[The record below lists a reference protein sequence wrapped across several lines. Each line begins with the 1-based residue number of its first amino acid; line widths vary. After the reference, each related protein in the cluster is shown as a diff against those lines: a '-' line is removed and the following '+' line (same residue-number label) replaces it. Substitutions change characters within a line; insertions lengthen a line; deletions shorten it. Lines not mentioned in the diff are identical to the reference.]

1 MANEGACV
9 LFGRRGFEAEGKEA
23 LFRFV
28 HPVDFVVRIL
38 CVSICGKAQ
47 QRRVEVLQGIRF
59 CFSNPNA
66 LLLVRCQG
74 VSSGIS
80 VDLHSSDWE
89 NPKTLDDRFLLKKR
103 CWISC
108 DSLRILMAD

>member
-47 QRRVEVLQGIRF
+47 QRRVEVLQDVCF
-59 CFSNPNA
+59 CFGHPDA

-74 VSSGIS
+74 VS
-80 VDLHSSDWE
+80 
-89 NPKTLDDRFLLKKR
+89 
-103 CWISC
+103 
-108 DSLRILMAD
+108 